1 RAVGYP
7 VWASDI
13 TPVTGKWRIE
23 TVEINGPV
31 QIGHVRVSPG
41 DLVVADDTGVCFI
54 PRDVVLEV
62 LEAAERKAAAEDIRC
77 KAIDDGIPVPDI
89 PRAGYGEKKETPSR
103 RRSSGSAA
111 PRFAVT
117 LARARRRNGTRR

>member
-1 RAVGYP
+1 MAERTQTRPAEVDLATTHSI
-7 VWASDI
+7 WASDI

-31 QIGHVRVSPG
+31 QIGEVRLAAG

-62 LEAAERKAAAEDIRC
+62 LDAAEQKAKAEAVRC
-77 KAIDDGIPVPDI
+77 KAIDDGMPVPDI
-89 PRAGYGEKKETPSR
+89 ARATYGEK
-103 RRSSGSAA
+103 
-111 PRFAVT
+111 
-117 LARARRRNGTRR
+117 

>member
-1 RAVGYP
+1 M
-7 VWASDI
+7 WASDI

-31 QIGHVRVSPG
+31 QIGEVRVAAG

-62 LEAAERKAAAEDIRC
+62 LDAAEQKAKAEAVRC
-77 KAIDDGIPVPDI
+77 KAIDDGVPVPDI
-89 PRAGYGEKKETPSR
+89 ARATYGEK
-103 RRSSGSAA
+103 
-111 PRFAVT
+111 
-117 LARARRRNGTRR
+117 